1 MNTFRLIFRTWILL
15 ALSVITVGIWAQN
28 QPDNN
33 NFEPQEG
40 QEGKDVVWVPTP
52 QELVEKMLDLAKVTP
67 QDYLMDLGSG
77 DGRTVITA
85 AKRGTQALG
94 IEYNPN
100 MVELSKRN
108 ATREGVG
115 NKAQFVQ
122 GDIFESDFSKAT
134 VITMFL
140 MTDLNIRLRPTLL
153 ELKPGTR
160 IVSNTFTMQ
169 EWTPDETVTIEDN
182 CISWCTAYLWIIPA
196 KVQGVWALPQGELSL
211 NQEFQMITGGL
222 KIANNSAS
230 ISDGRLRGNEISF
243 NVNNAKYTGNVYGN
257 RIEGVISTG
266 GNNSKWSATRVKP
279 DPIII
284 PIP

>member
-1 MNTFRLIFRTWILL
+1 MNTIRLAFRSWIVL
-15 ALSVITVGIWAQN
+15 ALSIITASLWAQN
-28 QPDNN
+28 LPDN

-67 QDYLMDLGSG
+67 QDYLIDLGSG

-100 MVELSKRN
+100 MVDLSKRN
-108 ATREGVG
+108 AAKEGVS
-115 NKAQFVQ
+115 NKAQFIQ
-122 GDIFESDFSKAT
+122 GDIFESDFSKAS

-169 EWTPDETVTIEDN
+169 EWTPDETVSIEDN

-196 KVQGVWALPQGELSL
+196 KVKGTWNLPQGELNL
-211 NQEFQMITGGL
+211 TQDFQMITGSL
-222 KIANNSAS
+222 KNGSNTTN
-230 ISDGRLRGNEISF
+230 ISEGRLRGNEISF
-243 NVNNAKYTGNVYGN
+243 NVNNARYMGSVNGNN
-257 RIEGVISTG
+257 IEGVVSLG
-266 GNNSKWSATRVKP
+266 GKNNKWNATRSNR
-279 DPIII
+279 
-284 PIP
+284 